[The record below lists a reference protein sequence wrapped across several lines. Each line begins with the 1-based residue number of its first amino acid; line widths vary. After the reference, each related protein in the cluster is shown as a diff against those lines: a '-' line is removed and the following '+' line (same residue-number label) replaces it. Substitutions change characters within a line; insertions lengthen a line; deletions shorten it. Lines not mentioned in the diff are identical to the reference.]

1 MSSAEKLACDTSVLF
16 PALAPWHPDH
26 TRIRPELARVAAV
39 PAHCLAETYA
49 NLTGGRASQRVAPA
63 AAATALQRL
72 GLPVIAPGAATV
84 EATINALG
92 ENGLSGGSVYDA
104 IIAATAAEHDMTLL
118 TRDGRAR
125 RSYDAV
131 GASYLIV
138 E

>member
-1 MSSAEKLACDTSVLF
+1 M
-16 PALAPWHPDH
+16 
-26 TRIRPELARVAAV
+26 AAV

-104 IIAATAAEHDMTLL
+104 IIAATAAEHGMTLL